1 MILAAVALILALQ
14 APQPH
19 DSGAYLYMTHCSSCH
34 GENGQGS
41 NVAPSLIGKPATDIH
56 LMLDTG
62 RMPASVPYTNE
73 IHKLPRFTDAQMT
86 LITKYVQSFTPSGT
100 DSTMPLIMPGSV
112 AHGRALFTENCAH
125 CHGAVGN
132 GASVGY
138 DNVAPSLMN
147 ATVFQV
153 GEAIRS
159 GPEMMPRFGPDELSD
174 QDVSDIARY
183 LNFVQTQSGA
193 PQSID
198 AGGISLS
205 HVGPVAEGL
214 VAWLFGIGLL
224 VLFVRSIG
232 TRTTDTP
239 PR

>member
-1 MILAAVALILALQ
+1 MILAAIALVLAVQGLPNDGQ
-14 APQPH
+14 T
-19 DSGAYLYMTHCSSCH
+19 LYMTHCSSCH
-34 GENGQGS
+34 GERGQGS
-41 NVAPSLIGKPATDIH
+41 AVAPPLIGKSAADIH

-62 RMPASVPYTNE
+62 RMPAAVPYINE
-73 IHKLPRFTDAQMT
+73 IHKAPRFTFPQMT
-86 LITKYVQSFTPSGT
+86 AIVRYVQSFTHGSS
-100 DSTMPLIMPGSV
+100 DSRLPTILPGNI
-112 AHGRALFTENCAH
+112 AHGRALFNENCAH

-153 GEAIRS
+153 AEAIRS
-159 GPEMMPRFGPDELSD
+159 GPEIMPRFGPDVLSD

-183 LNFVQTQSGA
+183 INYVQTQSDQ
-193 PQSID
+193 PYSID
-198 AGGISLS
+198 AGGVPLAHI
-205 HVGPVAEGL
+205 GPVAEGL

-232 TRTTDTP
+232 TSTTDDKA
-239 PR
+239 RRS